1 MTPKSTCYGSEVSYR
16 TNLKG
21 NKKIDTKLKPISN
34 KKVQFNE
41 RFSMKTVF
49 EQNPDTGLYQSKE
62 SIFEVYKGKNGPKI
76 GEARFDVAK
85 QGVLSSGTVKRSLP
99 LDQCDDIAAIIEIA
113 SKVKLLD
120 ANGAK
125 GGISSAMSSGSYM
138 SNSRMSVASE
148 SESGEPS
155 ENDLRLKEEITQKEQ
170 DYFER

>member
-1 MTPKSTCYGSEVSYR
+1 
-16 TNLKG
+16 
-21 NKKIDTKLKPISN
+21 
-34 KKVQFNE
+34 
-41 RFSMKTVF
+41 
-49 EQNPDTGLYQSKE
+49 
-62 SIFEVYKGKNGPKI
+62 
-76 GEARFDVAK
+76 
-85 QGVLSSGTVKRSLP
+85 